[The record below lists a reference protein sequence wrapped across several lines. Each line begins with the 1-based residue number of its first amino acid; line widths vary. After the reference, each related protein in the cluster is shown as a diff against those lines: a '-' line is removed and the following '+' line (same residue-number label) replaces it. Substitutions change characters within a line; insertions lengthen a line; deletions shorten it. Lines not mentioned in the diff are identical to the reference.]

1 MTTNGPTL
9 TTARLILRPPQHED
23 FDGFASMAREEETMR
38 FIGGLMPRDQ
48 AWRGMASLAGSWAM
62 LGYGMFSVIRR
73 DTNEWI
79 GRIGPW
85 RPGGKEGNWPGDE
98 VGWGVKASAMGHGF
112 AQEGAIAAI
121 DWAFDTLGWDH
132 VIHCID
138 KRNIGSI
145 KLAERLGSQV
155 EREDVQLAPPFEMH
169 KCDIYG
175 QSKAAW
181 KARTRA

>member
-1 MTTNGPTL
+1 MTTIGPTL

-23 FDGFASMAREEETMR
+23 FDAFASMTQEEETMR

-48 AWRGMASLAGSWAM
+48 AWRSMASLAGSWAL

-79 GRIGPW
+79 GRLGPW

-98 VGWGVKASAMGHGF
+98 VGWGVKASAAGQGF

-121 DWAFDTLGWDH
+121 DWAFDNLGWDH
-132 VIHCID
+132 VIHCIH
-138 KRNIGSI
+138 KRNLASI
-145 KLAERLGSQV
+145 KLAERLGSRC
-155 EREDVQLAPPFEMH
+155 EKEDVRLAPPFENSVV
-169 KCDIYG
+169 DLYG
-175 QSKAAW
+175 QSKSAW
-181 KARTRA
+181 KARR